1 VTAEDSRAEG
11 TFDADEFCR
20 AIETYICRK
29 NDGHLIR
36 ISGPAFDMVR
46 GWAEQGM
53 PLKVAYAGIDRT
65 FDRYYRKGPRRRPV
79 HVTFC
84 EADVLDAFEEWQR
97 AVGVVPG
104 MPDEIERLE
113 VPMVRERPE
122 PGPNPGWG
130 RGFMPRPT
138 DVAGEDAHRTR
149 RPASL
154 PAHVERVLS
163 RLTLLRGSERQRG
176 EAWDR
181 ALDEAVRSLDTI
193 AAKARQ
199 ARGDARAAI
208 VAELAAVDRSVLACA
223 RDALDDRERAGIV
236 REAANELAPF
246 RERMSPQTHAAA
258 IEAATDRLLRQA
270 VGLPTILYGE

>member
-1 VTAEDSRAEG
+1 VTGDEPRADG
-11 TFDADEFCR
+11 AIDADEFCR

-46 GWAEQGM
+46 GWAKQGM

-84 EADVLDAFEEWQR
+84 EADVLDTFEEWQR
-97 AVGVVPG
+97 AVGVVLG
-104 MPDEIERLE
+104 TPDENERPELQ
-113 VPMVRERPE
+113 MVRERPE
-122 PGPNPGWG
+122 P
-130 RGFMPRPT
+130 
-138 DVAGEDAHRTR
+138 AGDDASRTR

-176 EAWDR
+176 EGWDR
-181 ALDEAVRSLDTI
+181 ALEEAVRSLDAL

-199 ARGDARAAI
+199 ARGEARAAI
-208 VAELAAVDRSVLACA
+208 VAELAAVDRSVLARA
-223 RDALDDRERAGIV
+223 RDALDDRESAGIA

-246 RERMSPQTHAAA
+246 RERMAHEAYAAA
-258 IEAATDRLLRQA
+258 VEAAADRLVRQA
-270 VGLPTILYGE
+270 AGLPVIAYSE